1 MVVVVRVRERRR
13 QGEPWRAA
21 ASCRSGVEDDR
32 LVVQQAMLRQERDL
46 VGCDVLS
53 AELLEVSPD
62 NRASARVKPR
72 LLVRKLNR
80 KLLVHRVGERD
91 QAGLLRAV

>member
-1 MVVVVRVRERRR
+1 MTTVEHVLDYKGRDVHSIGPNESVFDALKRMADSDIGALVVL
-13 QGEPWRAA
+13 
-21 ASCRSGVEDDR
+21 EDDR

-53 AELLEVSPD
+53 AELLEGSPD

-72 LLVRKLNR
+72 LLV
-80 KLLVHRVGERD
+80 
-91 QAGLLRAV
+91 